1 MNDPSTGRPAAP
13 FPLPPPSFLT
23 PKAEKLLPKI
33 EKAGVKA
40 ALKAGHV
47 LSRDE
52 LLEVK
57 VQLLPAL
64 YRWGLGGI
72 SAASAYGSYAG
83 FMADSASRGLGMAML
98 SLLFF
103 FFAIGQDPGK
113 HGWGGRRRIDRLGLG
128 RNRLRDRRPFRRSLK
143 RAMNF
148 G

>member
-1 MNDPSTGRPAAP
+1 MNDPSTGRSAAP

-64 YRWGLGGI
+64 YRWGLGSI

-83 FMADSASRGLGMAML
+83 FMADSASRGLGMAAL

-103 FFAIGQDPGK
+103 FFAIVGVRRTL
-113 HGWGGRRRIDRLGLG
+113 GRILESMDGVDAGELLGLALEG
-128 RNRLRDRRPFRRSLK
+128 IGSVIGGLFD
-143 RAMNF
+143 
-148 G
+148 GV

>member
-83 FMADSASRGLGMAML
+83 FMADSASRGLGMAAL

-103 FFAIGQDPGK
+103 FFAIVGVRRTL
-113 HGWGGRRRIDRLGLG
+113 GRILESMDGVDAGELLGLALEG
-128 RNRLRDRRPFRRSLK
+128 IGSVIGGLFD
-143 RAMNF
+143 
-148 G
+148 GV

>member
-72 SAASAYGSYAG
+72 SAASAYGSYVG
-83 FMADSASRGLGMAML
+83 FMADSASRGLGMAVL

-103 FFAIGQDPGK
+103 FFAIVGVRRTL
-113 HGWGGRRRIDRLGLG
+113 GRILESMDGVDAGELLGLALEG
-128 RNRLRDRRPFRRSLK
+128 IGSVIGGLFD
-143 RAMNF
+143 
-148 G
+148 GV

>member
-1 MNDPSTGRPAAP
+1 MNDPSSGRPAAP

-83 FMADSASRGLGMAML
+83 FMADSASRGLGMAAL

-103 FFAIGQDPGK
+103 FFAIVGV
-113 HGWGGRRRIDRLGLG
+113 RRTLG
-128 RNRLRDRRPFRRSLK
+128 RILESMDGVDAGELIGLALEGIGSVIGGLFD
-143 RAMNF
+143 
-148 G
+148 GV

>member
-72 SAASAYGSYAG
+72 SAASAYGSYSG
-83 FMADSASRGLGMAML
+83 FMADSASRGLGMAAL

-103 FFAIGQDPGK
+103 FFAIVGVRRTL
-113 HGWGGRRRIDRLGLG
+113 GRILESMDGVDAGELLGLALEG
-128 RNRLRDRRPFRRSLK
+128 IGSVIGGLFD
-143 RAMNF
+143 
-148 G
+148 GV

>member
-83 FMADSASRGLGMAML
+83 FMADSANRGLGMAAL

-103 FFAIGQDPGK
+103 FFAIVGVRRTL
-113 HGWGGRRRIDRLGLG
+113 GRILESMDGVDAGELLGLALEG
-128 RNRLRDRRPFRRSLK
+128 IGSVIGGLFD
-143 RAMNF
+143 
-148 G
+148 GV

>member
-83 FMADSASRGLGMAML
+83 FMADSASRGLGMAAL

-103 FFAIGQDPGK
+103 FFSIVGVRRTL
-113 HGWGGRRRIDRLGLG
+113 GRILESMDGVDAGELLGLALEG
-128 RNRLRDRRPFRRSLK
+128 IGSVIGGLFD
-143 RAMNF
+143 
-148 G
+148 GV

>member
-103 FFAIGQDPGK
+103 FFAIVGV
-113 HGWGGRRRIDRLGLG
+113 RRTLG
-128 RNRLRDRRPFRRSLK
+128 RILESMDGVDAGELIGLALEGIGSVIGGLFD
-143 RAMNF
+143 
-148 G
+148 GV

>member
-83 FMADSASRGLGMAML
+83 FMADSASRGLGMAAL

-103 FFAIGQDPGK
+103 FFAIVGVRRTL
-113 HGWGGRRRIDRLGLG
+113 GRILESMDGVDAGELLGLALEG
-128 RNRLRDRRPFRRSLK
+128 IGSVIGGLFD
-143 RAMNF
+143 
-148 G
+148 

>member
-72 SAASAYGSYAG
+72 SAASAYGSYSG
-83 FMADSASRGLGMAML
+83 FMADSASRGLGMAAL

-103 FFAIGQDPGK
+103 FFAIVGVRRTL
-113 HGWGGRRRIDRLGLG
+113 GRILESMDRVDAGELLGLALEG
-128 RNRLRDRRPFRRSLK
+128 IGSVIGGLFD
-143 RAMNF
+143 
-148 G
+148 GV